1 MYQDPIPD
9 TSVARS
15 PPRHASQRLLPGRSD
30 NEALTESDQSFQLIS
45 SRPSY
50 STRQAA
56 WIGTT
61 LEADCTYSTF
71 GGRSDC
77 APERGIILEE
87 INMPTGWT
95 CPEDRGEP
103 SSEAKRFELLK
114 AQISQGASCGTKWTR
129 PGPNTRREGV
139 YLGPYGQPTQLEP
152 TFANPFG
159 YVPRLPPTTDVS
171 QVHDLVNLTGLK
183 RRVDGELNL
192 SLISPEKKIKLRQ
205 GGEASSSPRGRKG
218 KGHGIEGRRRYRA
231 QKGELF
237 SEENLLEVK
246 IIEATNW
253 RNTQSPTT
261 TELGDGSQGSGGW
274 PQTAAREP

>member
-1 MYQDPIPD
+1 M
-9 TSVARS
+9 
-15 PPRHASQRLLPGRSD
+15 
-30 NEALTESDQSFQLIS
+30 
-45 SRPSY
+45 
-50 STRQAA
+50 
-56 WIGTT
+56 
-61 LEADCTYSTF
+61 
-71 GGRSDC
+71 
-77 APERGIILEE
+77 
-87 INMPTGWT
+87 
-95 CPEDRGEP
+95 
-103 SSEAKRFELLK
+103 
-114 AQISQGASCGTKWTR
+114 
-129 PGPNTRREGV
+129 
-139 YLGPYGQPTQLEP
+139 
-152 TFANPFG
+152 
-159 YVPRLPPTTDVS
+159 S

-183 RRVDGELNL
+183 RRVDGESNL

-261 TELGDGSQGSGGW
+261 TEMGDGSQGDGGW